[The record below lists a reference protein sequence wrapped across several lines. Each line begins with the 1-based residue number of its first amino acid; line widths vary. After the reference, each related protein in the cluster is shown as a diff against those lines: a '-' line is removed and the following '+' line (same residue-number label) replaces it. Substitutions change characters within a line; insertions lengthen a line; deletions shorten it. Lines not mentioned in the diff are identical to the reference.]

1 VLPPKAI
8 HNARLLNLS
17 LSRGFVL
24 LFVLAATAWAV
35 DPHRQITQYAQTG
48 WRIQDGFFNID
59 DNEDVRGS
67 IQRLL
72 KTVGLA

>member
-8 HNARLLNLS
+8 HNARLLNPS

-35 DPHRQITQYAQTG
+35 DPNRQITQ
-48 WRIQDGFFNID
+48 
-59 DNEDVRGS
+59 
-67 IQRLL
+67 
-72 KTVGLA
+72 